1 MIPGSHKLL
10 IKGHGRVDR
19 GLEYWRNHNGLAV
32 MRLHYSVDPEKDE
45 AWVEKAARAFPG
57 GRNGPAWRGEMEC
70 DPDAHRGGR
79 VFPDFA
85 EATHVLHDV
94 EIGKDWSRYRVIDP
108 GYRHECACAWFAIDD
123 DGTIWLYRE
132 HYQSGWT
139 VERNAA
145 AIKALSGKEN
155 YEYTL
160 IDPSAFQ
167 KTLAGGGRSV
177 ADLFVESGLV
187 VNPAYRS
194 SHKKDQIPAL
204 ASLINLQDNGEPR
217 FKVLSTCQHSI
228 RELKNYRWRTTRS
241 DEVDAPEEPV
251 KIDDDL
257 VDCCLYMAAA
267 VDPDDVARQKAREN
281 RDPYARWY
289 TGKDR
294 RRQRADDQRVRN
306 LWHDLVSSG
315 PEGEEP

>member
-1 MIPGSHKLL
+1 MIPGSHKLV
-10 IKGHGRVDR
+10 IPGHGRKDR

-45 AWVEKAARAFPG
+45 SWVEKAAKAFPG

-85 EATHVLHDV
+85 EATHVFRPVTIERHW
-94 EIGKDWSRYRVIDP
+94 KRYRVIDP

-123 DGTIWLYRE
+123 DGTVWLYRE
-132 HYQSGWT
+132 HYQAGWN

-145 AIKALSGKEN
+145 AIKALSGKEK
-155 YEYTL
+155 YEFTL

-177 ADLFVESGLV
+177 ADLFVDAGLI

-204 ASLINLQDNGEPR
+204 AALINLQDNGEPR
-217 FKVLSTCQHSI
+217 FKVFDTCPNAI

-241 DEVDAPEEPV
+241 DEQDAPEEPV
-251 KIDDDL
+251 KIDDDV
-257 VDCCLYMAAA
+257 VDCCLYMALS
-267 VDPDDVARQKAREN
+267 VDPEAVREQAEREN
-281 RDPYARWY
+281 RDPYSKWY
-289 TGKDR
+289 SGSDR
-294 RRQRADDQRVRN
+294 RRQKADDRRLRN
-306 LWHDLVSSG
+306 VWHDLVASRDS
-315 PEGEEP
+315 EEDP